1 MKPEE
6 VGTMSLSYLRGT
18 ESGKNFVDTVK
29 LSHEVAARN
38 EVRSR
43 PDHEWAHWPG
53 QVARGTKCQACQVL
67 DSKPRDASCDA
78 SFDAILWELILIG
91 VQELRQIRD
100 TQHPSNQ
107 LRIVA

>member
-1 MKPEE
+1 M
-6 VGTMSLSYLRGT
+6 SYLRGT

-29 LSHEVAARN
+29 LSHKVAARN

-43 PDHEWAHWPG
+43 PDEWAHWPG
-53 QVARGTKCQACQVL
+53 QVARGTKCQACQVS
-67 DSKPRDASCDA
+67 DSKPPCDA